1 MILNLKWCSI
11 QLYESAGRLWC
22 VMLSCL
28 QSCPHLCLVVQR
40 YEKTIRTSEVLRK
53 KCGIRGKIDFRH
65 VKSAWNVDFCHDY
78 AAVLFKNNAS
88 FSLKQCSSSIK
99 NNAVFVVKYISVIK
113 TRMPPKLLRRHTVY
127 SWNDK
132 QKKSRI
138 FVKMMPNYKSQPTA
152 DRKSVV

>member
-1 MILNLKWCSI
+1 MWFLTWNDVQYNRMRVPDDCD
-11 QLYESAGRLWC
+11 
-22 VMLSCL
+22 VSCY
-28 QSCPHLCLVVQR
+28 LVYNPVRTFVLGVQR

-99 NNAVFVVKYISVIK
+99 NNAVFVTNYISGK
-113 TRMPPKLLRRHTVY
+113 TRMPPKSLRRHTVY

-132 QKKSRI
+132 QK
-138 FVKMMPNYKSQPTA
+138 
-152 DRKSVV
+152 